1 MAAKQR
7 FYCLIEFYRVRLN
20 PQQYH
25 VQVLQLLKQKHPAN
39 FSHTKNPPHVML
51 SMSCYHSENFF
62 SDLYFEAILKLLKK
76 NGSTAGVSA
85 IVSLQNQTSYK
96 KLEEE
101 EMQPEQVTVSSYK
114 WWKIF
119 QQWNDIKE
127 KL

>member
-1 MAAKQR
+1 
-7 FYCLIEFYRVRLN
+7 
-20 PQQYH
+20 
-25 VQVLQLLKQKHPAN
+25 
-39 FSHTKNPPHVML
+39 
-51 SMSCYHSENFF
+51 MSGI
-62 SDLYFEAILKLLKK
+62 A
-76 NGSTAGVSA
+76 
-85 IVSLQNQTSYK
+85 SLQNQTSYK